1 MKKVEVYSKLYKEGV
16 VAVVRGDSADNA
28 IKTAKACFKGGIKL
42 IEITFTAP
50 NADEVIK
57 TLSKE
62 KSGMIVGAGSVLDS
76 ETARIAILA
85 GAEFIVSPSFNKDTV
100 KLCNRY
106 GVPVMCGILTPTE
119 LVSAME
125 CGVDIVKLFPGD
137 IATPNGLKAL
147 KGPFPQANFMATGG
161 VNLDN
166 LEEWFKAGAYAIGAG
181 SFVTKGAKIGDYE
194 SVEKISRQLVEKT
207 LFIIGGRK

>member
-1 MKKVEVYSKLYKEGV
+1 MKKLDVYTKLYSEGV
-16 VAVVRGDSADNA
+16 VAVVRGDSAEDA
-28 IKTAKACFKGGIKL
+28 VKTATACYNGGIKF

-50 NADEVIK
+50 NADEAIK
-57 TLSKE
+57 TLTKA
-62 KSGMIVGAGSVLDS
+62 KTDMIVGAGSVLDS

-85 GAEFIVSPSFNKDTV
+85 GAEFIVSPSFNQDTV
-100 KLCNRY
+100 RLCNRY

-137 IATPNGLKAL
+137 IATTSGLKAL
-147 KGPFPQANFMATGG
+147 KGPFPQANIMPTGG

-166 LEEWFKAGAYAIGAG
+166 VEEWFKAGAYAIGAG
-181 SFVTKGAKIGDYE
+181 SFVTKGAKTGDFA
-194 SVEKISRQLVEKT
+194 SVEKISKQLVEKVKA
-207 LFIIGGRK
+207 IIGGRK